1 MKKIIFTGIMSCLTV
16 SAMSACN
23 WQYRRY
29 KESLRKWKL
38 IDEQFMPNY

>member
-1 MKKIIFTGIMSCLTV
+1 MKKILFTGVMTGLTFT
-16 SAMSACN
+16 AMSACN

-38 IDEQFMPNY
+38 IEEQFKPDH